1 MTYGQLLRKLA
12 SLSEYQLREEIL
24 LRERDTDNRFNLSH
38 VTVWYDGRDD
48 NESAEVNIFIETSS
62 KRSS

>member
-24 LRERDTDNRFNLSH
+24 LRERDTDARFNLSH
-38 VTVWYDGRDD
+38 VTVWDDGRED
-48 NESAEVNIFIETSS
+48 NESAEVNIFIES
-62 KRSS
+62 R